1 MASDRPGIKVT
12 ATDALEFEPVAVD
25 AARSS
30 GRGWKI
36 AFFTLISVAVLTVG
50 WMSYGDRLIAML
62 GDPDDRVPV
71 VYAPVGAVRERPEN
85 PGGLQVPDRDK
96 LVYNVLQGKRE
107 NAPQVERLL
116 PTPETPL
123 PRPKPETTPVIPKTL
138 PVLNDQVVSGQP
150 KRLVPQT
157 TPVIKTTPKV
167 PTAADVASIEKPQ
180 PVKLPPAVPTVKK
193 KIVKIPKPITP
204 KPAPLKTVSSKKAY
218 RVQLAAARTTERAQ
232 QEWDRLRRKHI
243 DLLGDL
249 GLTITKADLGVGKGI
264 FYRLR
269 VGPLKTAAQARKL
282 CAELSKRKVGC
293 LLIRPGG

>member
-50 WMSYGDRLIAML
+50 WMSYGDRLIGML

-123 PRPKPETTPVIPKTL
+123 PRPKPKTIPVIPKTL
-138 PVLNDQVVSGQP
+138 PTLNDQVNSGQP

-157 TPVIKTTPKV
+157 SPAIKTTPKV

-180 PVKLPPAVPTVKK
+180 PVKLPTPAPTVKK
-193 KIVKIPKPITP
+193 KIVKTTKPVTP
-204 KPAPLKTVSSKKAY
+204 KPLPRKTVSSKKAY
-218 RVQLAAARTTERAQ
+218 RVQLAAARSTERAQ

-249 GLTITKADLGVGKGI
+249 GLTITKADLGVGKGV